1 MKPAR
6 PTAKV
11 TPLPLPGPFLP
22 PEPIGTSAK
31 PILFSQG
38 PDPLLTKDRDHFL
51 KIVKKMWDTYDQDSN
66 GLLDLDEMVQIL
78 TDAAKEI
85 GAPPLGPNE
94 ISEIMEK

>member
-1 MKPAR
+1 MEPAR

-11 TPLPLPGPFLP
+11 LPLPP
-22 PEPIGTSAK
+22 PTQFSAPQPIGTSTK

-38 PDPLLTKDRDHFL
+38 PDPSLTKDRDHFL
-51 KIVKKMWDTYDQDSN
+51 KIVKKMWDNYDNDFN
-66 GLLDLDEMVQIL
+66 GILDLDEMVQIL

-94 ISEIMEK
+94 ISEIMDK